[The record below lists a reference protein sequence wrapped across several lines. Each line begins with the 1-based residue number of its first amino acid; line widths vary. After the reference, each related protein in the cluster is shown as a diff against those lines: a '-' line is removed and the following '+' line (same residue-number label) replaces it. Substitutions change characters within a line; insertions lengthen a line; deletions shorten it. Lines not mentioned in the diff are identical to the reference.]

1 MQYSMMKMRLVFFVS
16 CLHYSLSIV
25 SLIRYFELTRHQHK
39 SISRKYPIK
48 CISLLVSCQH

>member
-16 CLHYSLSIV
+16 CLHYSLGIV

-39 SISRKYPIK
+39 SISRK
-48 CISLLVSCQH
+48 